1 MTFLRETCWSPRRTG
16 ALTFALLSLA
26 CHSETPEQGTGVT
39 SLGSGISGGE
49 ETSTGSSSSG
59 DATTT
64 STSGA
69 ADDDES
75 SSAAASSD
83 DGSMAPKLD
92 IGPGDTDDDGC
103 ADDDI
108 CCVGPGELPPHALL
122 DAFIAAYP
130 PEAMPHDLAQMQ
142 GFVPAIDEAMMAYA
156 ALNTGDELVDSE
168 NGGLADANIEAGR
181 TFSKNAAMAAV
192 PADAVV
198 ADIRDDP
205 PQYVDL
211 GGGGNCYGV
220 GWAWGSILFD
230 AADGSIGE
238 LVYLYVGY
246 CNATD
251 GDSETFNYS
260 DQAVQICAAPD

>member
-1 MTFLRETCWSPRRTG
+1 MTFDREACGPPRRIG
-16 ALTFALLSLA
+16 ALTFTLLLCA

-39 SLGSGISGGE
+39 SAATGIGGG
-49 ETSTGSSSSG
+49 ETSTSSSSSG
-59 DATTT
+59 DDSATTT
-64 STSGA
+64 TAPIG
-69 ADDDES
+69 ES
-75 SSAAASSD
+75 SSSTDAESSD
-83 DGSMAPKLD
+83 DGPMSPKLD
-92 IGPGDTDDDGC
+92 IGPGDTDGDGC

-122 DAFIAAYP
+122 DAFIEAYP

-142 GFVPAIDEAMMAYA
+142 SFVPSIETAMMAYA
-156 ALNTGDELVDSE
+156 ALNTGDELVDAE
-168 NGGLADANIEAGR
+168 NGGLTDANLEAGR

-205 PQYVDL
+205 PQYVNL
-211 GGGGNCYGV
+211 GGAGACYGV

-246 CNATD
+246 CNSSD